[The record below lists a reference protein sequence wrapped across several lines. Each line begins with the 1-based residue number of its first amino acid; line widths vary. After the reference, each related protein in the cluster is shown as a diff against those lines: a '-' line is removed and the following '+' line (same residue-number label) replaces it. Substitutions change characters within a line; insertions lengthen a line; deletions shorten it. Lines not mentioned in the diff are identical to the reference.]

1 MREDADIPVE
11 TAGMDHTSLHAALL
25 EQPRHV
31 LFPAPGQLSRGFG
44 EAGWRAAM
52 LASNEHLIP
61 RDLTLGFRALH
72 GADQDPD
79 ALLAALLT
87 SLRLHANVV
96 ASDREVVAMVLQPGV
111 AECLPA
117 PLLGR
122 LLDAVPHHLAT
133 VARPQVEVRLD
144 AASGIA
150 PGRLREVGCTRLTV
164 IDRAGAE
171 GSAMLAQGQRAGF
184 AACYY
189 QLRVPARDDAT
200 FLQRLQ
206 SVLALAP
213 ERLLLPSPCVLPAE
227 PAPGYWLQAWRMIR
241 AAGYLPIGGDHYQRS
256 DLARPAR
263 NGNGQRHCDLL
274 GVPRRERHDFLGIG
288 PGASSQIGDVICVIE
303 QQPQRWRQCLESG
316 QPGVAAG
323 LILSAHEVLVDEV
336 IQSLASDHAL
346 DMRAF
351 EWRNSVPF
359 EEIFKDAMERIS
371 AFTERG
377 WLLCEGNMLRI
388 QHEGELL
395 WRSIAECFRPWSVSA

>member
-1 MREDADIPVE
+1 
-11 TAGMDHTSLHAALL
+11 MDDTSLHAALL
-25 EQPRHV
+25 EQPCHV
-31 LFPAPGQLSRGFG
+31 LFPASWQLSHGFG

-61 RDLTLGFRALH
+61 RDLTLGFRVLH
-72 GADQDPD
+72 GPD
-79 ALLAALLT
+79 EGPDRLLEPLLS
-87 SLRLHANVV
+87 SLRLHANAV

-111 AECLPA
+111 AEYLPA

-122 LLDAVPHHLAT
+122 LLDAVPHQLAT

-150 PGRLREVGCTRLTV
+150 PGSLREVGCTRLTV
-164 IDRAGAE
+164 IDRAGAD
-171 GSAMLAQGQRAGF
+171 GGAILAQGQQAGF

-189 QLRVPARDDAT
+189 QLRVPARDDT
-200 FLQRLQ
+200 SFLQRLQ

-213 ERLLLPSPCVLPAE
+213 DRVLLPAPCVLPAQPE
-227 PAPGYWLQAWRMIR
+227 PGYWLQAWRMVR
-241 AAGYLPIGGDHYQRS
+241 AAGYLPIGGDHYQRP
-256 DLARPAR
+256 DLAPPAR

-303 QQPQRWRQCLESG
+303 QQPRRWRQCVESG

-323 LILSAHEVLVDEV
+323 LILSAHEVLVEEV
-336 IQSLASDHAL
+336 VQSLASDHAL

-351 EWRNSVPF
+351 EWRNSLPF
-359 EEIFKDAMERIS
+359 EEVFKDAMARIP
-371 AFTERG
+371 AFIGRG
-377 WLLCEGNMLRI
+377 WMRREGHVLRL

-395 WRSIAECFRPWSVSA
+395 WRTIAACFRPWSASA